1 MSPTNTFDNLIRQR
15 AADLRAEAARHHV
28 DWDERRS
35 WWQGRVEGLYEQIQL
50 WFKPLVD
57 DGTVMS
63 KKETVD
69 LSEEQLGTYQS
80 ARLTLSLD
88 RANLR
93 IDPVGSIIIGGF
105 GRLDVSGPAGRA
117 MLILAASDDN
127 LQMPERR
134 MSARWYLVRSSNRT
148 KLTELTEEVFKQ
160 LFADLMSLSR

>member
-1 MSPTNTFDNLIRQR
+1 
-15 AADLRAEAARHHV
+15 
-28 DWDERRS
+28 
-35 WWQGRVEGLYEQIQL
+35 
-50 WFKPLVD
+50 
-57 DGTVMS
+57 MS
-63 KKETVD
+63 KKEAVD
-69 LSEEQLGTYQS
+69 LSEEQLGTYPS

-88 RANLR
+88 RASLR

-127 LQMPERR
+127 LQMTERR